1 MMRKNLKGPS
11 TFYETHTTHFWH
23 IFAKMCHFIKVLLP
37 SRQSYKLF
45 VGKEFR
51 LFLVVASI
59 SKKRTH
65 YYSLT
70 QEKKREI

>member
-11 TFYETHTTHFWH
+11 TFYETRETHFWH

-59 SKKRTH
+59 SKKKGLTTH
-65 YYSLT
+65 LLK
-70 QEKKREI
+70 KKRKI